1 MGQSFREVPTC
12 FTDFRNDNNEV
23 VATWGH
29 QPADV
34 YRQVLE
40 RSDIVVSAA
49 LHDFQGLGM
58 LEAIAAG
65 CIPVAPDRMAYPEY
79 IPEELLYLPGS
90 VEDQEKEDEQRE
102 IQEVPALHR
111 KLVQVIEGNF
121 KDNVLKDIDIKRY
134 TCGEVLPVYRR
145 FFTDLMA

>member
-1 MGQSFREVPTC
+1 
-12 FTDFRNDNNEV
+12 
-23 VATWGH
+23 
-29 QPADV
+29 
-34 YRQVLE
+34 
-40 RSDIVVSAA
+40 
-49 LHDFQGLGM
+49 M

-102 IQEVPALHR
+102 IQEVLVLHR
-111 KLVQVIEGNF
+111 KLVQVIEGKF

-134 TCGEVLPVYRR
+134 TCSEVLPAYRR